1 MIVQKF
7 GGTSVKD
14 ANMIKIVSN
23 IIKSN
28 VKNEP
33 KVVVSALEGVTDYLK
48 NLANIAFFSNDYKE
62 VKIAMDNL
70 KERHLKVINELQVE
84 DNILEKDFAELEN
97 VLKGIFYLKELNQ
110 KILDKVMSFGEIFSA
125 KIIAEYLNRI
135 GIKSKAYMAY
145 DIGFIT
151 DSNFGN
157 AEILDEAEYK
167 IREAFKY
174 IHEDVS
180 VITGYIAKNKKN
192 EITTLGRGG
201 SDYTAT
207 ILGAALNVEEIQ
219 IWTDVDGIM
228 TADPKIV
235 KNARSI
241 DEVSYQEASEL
252 AFFGAKVL
260 HPKTIL
266 PVIKKNIPIK
276 IMNTYNLSFKG
287 TKILNETANYRGPK
301 SIACKK
307 EISVINVYN
316 PNMFLTHGFL
326 FELFKTFEDLKIPV
340 DLVSTSEVNVSITVD
355 KIYQLEEVIEELKKI
370 GYIDIKSKMASISLV
385 GEGIAGLPGIA
396 SRVFSTLGDRINIEM
411 ISAGASKI
419 SLSFVVKQCDL
430 IESVNLLHNEFFGE

>member
-1 MIVQKF
+1 
-7 GGTSVKD
+7 
-14 ANMIKIVSN
+14 
-23 IIKSN
+23 
-28 VKNEP
+28 
-33 KVVVSALEGVTDYLK
+33 
-48 NLANIAFFSNDYKE
+48 
-62 VKIAMDNL
+62 MDNL

-201 SDYTAT
+201 GDYTAT

-260 HPKTIL
+260 HPKTFCL
-266 PVIKKNIPIK
+266 
-276 IMNTYNLSFKG
+276 
-287 TKILNETANYRGPK
+287 
-301 SIACKK
+301 
-307 EISVINVYN
+307 
-316 PNMFLTHGFL
+316 
-326 FELFKTFEDLKIPV
+326 
-340 DLVSTSEVNVSITVD
+340 
-355 KIYQLEEVIEELKKI
+355 
-370 GYIDIKSKMASISLV
+370 
-385 GEGIAGLPGIA
+385 
-396 SRVFSTLGDRINIEM
+396 
-411 ISAGASKI
+411 
-419 SLSFVVKQCDL
+419 
-430 IESVNLLHNEFFGE
+430 